1 MIRNK
6 HSSVACHD
14 SHAENGRWYL
24 PIESAGESAPEDV
37 DWTSSSW
44 SFSEREDE
52 DTYGLGEV
60 ITTLK
65 CTYLIFICQS
75 TILQENSHTCVVK
88 FRMISCLFS
97 VRMNVLKT
105 NSKLS
110 RDTQTVDIN
119 IVFNRLLFIFIRNGN
134 FQLDSRLENGG
145 TMVKEIIFMR
155 DDVGKKITRRKQ
167 RPDTF
172 FSHPI
177 VSIDFVLIDLV

>member
-1 MIRNK
+1 
-6 HSSVACHD
+6 
-14 SHAENGRWYL
+14 
-24 PIESAGESAPEDV
+24 
-37 DWTSSSW
+37 
-44 SFSEREDE
+44 
-52 DTYGLGEV
+52 
-60 ITTLK
+60 
-65 CTYLIFICQS
+65 
-75 TILQENSHTCVVK
+75 
-88 FRMISCLFS
+88 
-97 VRMNVLKT
+97 MNVLKT